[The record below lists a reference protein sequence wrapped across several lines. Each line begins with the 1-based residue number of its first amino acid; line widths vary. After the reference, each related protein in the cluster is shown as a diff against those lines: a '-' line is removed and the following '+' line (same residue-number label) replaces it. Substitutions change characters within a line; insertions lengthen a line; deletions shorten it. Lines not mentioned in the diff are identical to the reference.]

1 MARCA
6 SWLLSSGEIIPW
18 MSKLWKTVGSCVF
31 FCFLAFYTGKL
42 ILDHFIL
49 SLPDMVMPSNVLSG
63 SSAKD
68 FFHLFTS
75 FLSTFPP
82 SKWFQGLTFTT
93 FVKSASFFLNI
104 HPSVPPSLLLYCVSL
119 AIVAV
124 SPFEGLFASFIP
136 TALKYWFFLSL
147 LPVTSTWQKL
157 HVVVDPFIAS
167 CRPDFQGSSLQTHPK
182 LRRKLF
188 LYCCDYGGSC
198 VPSPWILTSI
208 PHLFSLLPPPSFTPC
223 LVMTFHRICLWYFS
237 LSFAAVT
244 FSLSG
249 VI

>member
-82 SKWFQGLTFTT
+82 SKWFQGLTFT

-124 SPFEGLFASFIP
+124 SPFGGLFASFIP

-167 CRPDFQGSSLQTHPK
+167 CRPDFQCSSLQTHPK
-182 LRRKLF
+182 FRRKLL
-188 LYCCDYGGSC
+188 LYC
-198 VPSPWILTSI
+198 VTMVAPV
-208 PHLFSLLPPPSFTPC
+208 SLLPGFLPASLISFLFFLLLPSPP
-223 LVMTFHRICLWYFS
+223 
-237 LSFAAVT
+237 A
-244 FSLSG
+244 
-249 VI
+249 